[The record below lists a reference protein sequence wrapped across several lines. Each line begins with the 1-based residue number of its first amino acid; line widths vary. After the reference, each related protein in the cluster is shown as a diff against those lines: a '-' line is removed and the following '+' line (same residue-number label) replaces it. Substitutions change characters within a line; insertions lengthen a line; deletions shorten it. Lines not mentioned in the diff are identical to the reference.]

1 MSSNQNN
8 LIGRKGDKFSI
19 QNYWEIIVGYE
30 NIHRKY
36 NY

>member
-19 QNYWEIIVGYE
+19 KNHWEIINGYE
-30 NIHRKY
+30 NIHRKP